1 MTGSHQSTH
10 RDIGLNYSCISVG
23 IDLEDAS
30 ERFCA
35 DPRLGADSPGRRARV
50 ALSAR
55 GSSII
60 LSIGLKWSWQSTH
73 RDIGLNY
80 SCISVGIDLEDA
92 SERFCAD
99 RVGDV
104 GRE

>member
-1 MTGSHQSTH
+1 MDHGGSHQSTH
-10 RDIGLNYSCISVG
+10 RDIGLNYSCISVD

-35 DPRLGADSPGRRARV
+35 RPARV

-60 LSIGLKWSWQSTH
+60 LSIGLKWSWQMV
-73 RDIGLNY
+73 RW
-80 SCISVGIDLEDA
+80 
-92 SERFCAD
+92 
-99 RVGDV
+99 
-104 GRE
+104 